1 MKNRTVDLHI
11 RLTEEEVSE
20 LKHKAK
26 MCRITQSALIR
37 ILLNGYEPRQAP
49 DERFYEAMRQLS
61 AVGNNLNQLARRA
74 NSLGLLDGAEC
85 KRQAEKLW
93 SLQNEIEKEFLRP
106 KESKLKYK

>member
-11 RLTEEEVSE
+11 RLTMEEASE
-20 LKHKAK
+20 LKRKAK

-61 AVGNNLNQLARRA
+61 AVGNNLNQLARKA
-74 NSLGLLDGAEC
+74 NSLGLLDGAEF

-93 SLQNEIEKEFLRP
+93 RLESEIEKEFLRP

>member
-1 MKNRTVDLHI
+1 MKNRIVDLHI
-11 RLTEEEVSE
+11 RLTEEEASE
-20 LKHKAK
+20 LKRKAK

-49 DERFYEAMRQLS
+49 DDRFYEAMRQLS
-61 AVGNNLNQLARRA
+61 AIDNNLNQLARRA
-74 NSLGLLDGAEC
+74 NSLSLLDGAEY